1 MTKILIV
8 EDDAAIR
15 TGIKEALQ
23 NEKYTVETASDGLEG
38 LDAAFSFNPDLIIS
52 DINMPNMD
60 GYGLINKLQVNDETK
75 TIPFIFL
82 SIKAENKDV
91 FKGLQLGADD
101 YLPKPFRIADLLAKV
116 KLRLDKVQRIKET
129 ELLKEREKLRKYLCD
144 IMKKPLISIKGYA
157 EILVEDLSN
166 TDHYELALEIRNS
179 AIVLDEVL
187 SRYLEYARKELNTA
201 RNNDDD
207 LKSIQE
213 QLEELLTKLCR

>member
-8 EDDAAIR
+8 EDDTAIR

-23 NEKYTVETASDGLEG
+23 NEKYIVETASDGLEG
-38 LDAAFSFNPDLIIS
+38 LDAALSFNPDLIIS

-60 GYGLINKLQVNDETK
+60 GYGLINKLQENDEMK

-91 FKGLQLGADD
+91 LIGLQLGADD

-129 ELLKEREKLRKYLCD
+129 ELLKERDKLRKYLCD
-144 IMKKPLISIKGYA
+144 IIKKPLISIKGYA
-157 EILVEDLSN
+157 EILVEDLSD
-166 TDHYELALEIRNS
+166 TDHYEFALEIRNS

-201 RNNDDD
+201 RNNDEE

>member
-1 MTKILIV
+1 MTKILVV

-15 TGIKEALQ
+15 RGVKEALQ
-23 NEKYTVETASDGLEG
+23 NEKYIVETASDGLEG
-38 LDAAFSFNPDLIIS
+38 LDAALSFNPDLIIS
-52 DINMPNMD
+52 DINMPNLD
-60 GYGLINKLQVNDETK
+60 GYGLINKLQENDETK

-91 FKGLQLGADD
+91 LKGLQLGADD
-101 YLPKPFRIADLLAKV
+101 YLPKPFHIAELLAKV
-116 KLRLDKVQRIKET
+116 KLRLEKVQRIKET

-157 EILVEDLSN
+157 EILAEDLGN
-166 TDHYELALEIRNS
+166 TDHYKLALEIRDS

-187 SRYLEYARKELNTA
+187 SRYLEYARKELKTA